1 MQHSDELFRGM
12 FMPPKFAGSAVFTA
26 FAAALMSIPVQAQ
39 DDLLDTVPVNAQAT
53 PFRQLLGVEVTGT
66 AIINPKARE
75 RLPLTVIE
83 RRDIERS
90 GASTLPDL
98 LNKLP
103 MVSNSSDHGVLGGGQ
118 SETVSVG
125 LRGER
130 NSTLVLLNGIRL
142 PTHSVSTQTSEVSSV
157 HLMLIPLSAVERIE
171 ILREGA
177 STLYGSDAIAG
188 VINIITRTS
197 LKGWHF
203 NTRNH
208 LTQGG
213 AGRHNAL
220 EVSWGRG
227 DFAKHGYQFLVSAAQ
242 SRDQPLYSRERP
254 EVWDKRV
261 FIRSDGGA
269 GYVWPANVYDYT
281 QRRYLPSALY
291 SQGQCEGEHIYAG
304 EEIGRAAGV
313 CFFDRTSIYNIYPAQ
328 TLTQFYLQGR
338 VALAQDHS
346 LYLEHAET
354 RSKLNSN
361 AGNNFAVQYDP
372 ATTRGYFFGLHEAQ
386 PVQRSQDDTFR
397 RTVLGVQGTVADHQ
411 YKLSLFHGMQAN
423 HAVLTGYMRSPAA
436 GYFTP
441 EELATAPQQLS
452 EATWQKIRQLQ
463 YDLPYQ
469 NGESANYGLDAKISN
484 ELQLAN
490 GLDAQYAIGVGARVE
505 TMAFER
511 DISDV
516 SIRGRRNVSY
526 TLGEWAHPVNEALSV
541 AAGVRADNYS
551 DVGTASALKVSARYQ
566 HSQQW
571 LLRGAVGNGFR
582 APALALTAP
591 GSPAI
596 ITSSEIDGRPVYVFT
611 SGNPQLKPEQ
621 SRHFTVGAQWTEGAT
636 WVASVDLWALV
647 SRGVTY
653 IPDAASVASDPV
665 LRQRYERPIDF
676 ANTVADIPR
685 NAIGLFLQPQNL
697 AQRNQHGIDY
707 QFTYRQ
713 PLQTG
718 TMRLQWAGSWML
730 RSMFRVGADEPQ
742 VSDLGNYLIET
753 SRYIPRHRWAASAI
767 YEPSAN
773 HRHQLTLNYMSGNTE
788 LLGSTFAH
796 KVNGHWTLDWQ
807 MQFVPVR
814 GLTLGMGII
823 NVTNRL
829 PPGRKV
835 TTGPVPGVDTRYG
848 DFRGRTLTVSL
859 DSKF

>member
-66 AIINPKARE
+66 AIINPKSRE

-90 GASTLPDL
+90 GASTLVGL
-98 LNKLP
+98 LSTLS
-103 MVSNSSDHGVLGGGQ
+103 MVSNSTDLGTLGNGK
-118 SETVSVG
+118 SEAVSIG

-130 NSTLVLLNGIRL
+130 NSTLVLLNGVRL
-142 PTHSVSTQTSEVSSV
+142 PTHSVSNQSSEVSSV

-197 LKGWHF
+197 LNGWHL

-208 LTQGG
+208 LTKAGS
-213 AGRHNAL
+213 GRHNAL

-227 DFAKHGYQFLVSAAQ
+227 DFAKNGYQFLVSAAQ
-242 SRDQPLYSRERP
+242 SIDQPLYSRERP

-281 QRRYLPSALY
+281 QRRYLPNALY
-291 SQGQCEGEHIYAG
+291 SEGQCAGEHLYAG

-313 CFFDRTSIYNIYPAQ
+313 CYFDRTSIYNIYPAQ

-338 VALAQDHS
+338 LAVAQNHS
-346 LYLEHAET
+346 LYVEHAET
-354 RSKLNSN
+354 RSKLNGN
-361 AGNNFAVQYDP
+361 VVNNFGVQYEP
-372 ATTRGYFFGLHEAQ
+372 STAKSYFFGLHEVE
-386 PVQRSQDDTFR
+386 PVKRHHTDTFR
-397 RTVLGVQGTVADHQ
+397 RTVVGLQGVVADHQ
-411 YKLSLFHGMQAN
+411 YKASLFHGTQSN
-423 HAVLTGYMRSPAA
+423 DSVFTGYMRSSAA

-441 EELATAPQQLS
+441 AELATSPDQLS
-452 EATWQKIRQLQ
+452 EATWQKIRNLQ

-469 NGESANYGLDAKISN
+469 NGQSTNYGVDGKIST
-484 ELQLAN
+484 EYPLAN
-490 GLDAQYAIGVGARVE
+490 GLDAQYAIGLGSRVE
-505 TMAFER
+505 TIAFER

-516 SIRGRRNVSY
+516 AIRARRQVSY
-526 TLGEWAHPVNEALSV
+526 MLGEWAHPLSEALSV

-551 DVGTASALKVSARYQ
+551 DVGTASALKLSARYQ

-571 LLRGAVGNGFR
+571 LLRGALGNGFR

-596 ITSSEIDGRPVYVFT
+596 ITAGEIERRPVYVFT

-621 SRHFTVGAQWTEGAT
+621 SRHFTVGTQWTKGAT
-636 WVASVDLWALV
+636 WAASVDLWALV

-653 IPDAASVASDPV
+653 APDVSAVVSDPV

-707 QFTYRQ
+707 QFAYRQ

-718 TMRLQWAGSWML
+718 TMRLQWGGTWML
-730 RSMFRVGADEPQ
+730 RSLFRLGANEPQ
-742 VSDLGNYLIET
+742 VSDLGNYLAET

-788 LLGSTFAH
+788 LLGSTFAR

-829 PPGRKV
+829 PPTRRVNIGS
-835 TTGPVPGVDTRYG
+835 VPGIDTRYG
-848 DFRGRTLTVSL
+848 DFRGRTLTLSL
-859 DSKF
+859 DAKF